1 MPKSKQS
8 IKLINTHQTSQNKNQ
23 KPPNP
28 LKPNEYL
35 SLKPQSYSTKAIAL
49 RLYTTLLK
57 LKAQS

>member
-35 SLKPQSYSTKAIAL
+35 SLKPQLPQGNSLKVVH
-49 RLYTTLLK
+49 YTTLLK